1 MRKKKRK
8 DPEFIKPLEA
18 LLNAEVFGPDVLV
31 LQKEEQTLPVPMTIE
46 LLDYERDYN
55 KVVELSYRFAYGSQ
69 TIHISKDDVMSFFSS
84 LAVVIDTISDEYID
98 KAERV
103 TNILLKLTTLQKAM
117 HTFTNALILVQTSS
131 LQAIDMKELNT
142 IMSFIVGNL
151 AKYASVKYGIGTRD
165 YLKNRIR
172 LLIALN
178 RPYKMPEIY
187 CKINSND

>member
-1 MRKKKRK
+1 
-8 DPEFIKPLEA
+8 
-18 LLNAEVFGPDVLV
+18 
-31 LQKEEQTLPVPMTIE
+31 
-46 LLDYERDYN
+46 
-55 KVVELSYRFAYGSQ
+55 
-69 TIHISKDDVMSFFSS
+69 MSFFSS